1 MIEIP
6 GSESEFR
13 LLADHAPIMVW
24 RSGTDMGCDWFNEPW
39 LSFTGRELKQ
49 ELGSGWLDSVHPE
62 DLDQCL
68 SVYSSAFGRQEAFTM
83 EYRLRR
89 HDGQYRYVL
98 DNGRPYYRGGEFAG
112 YFGSCVDVTSH
123 RETEAKL
130 VHALAERDNLLRELH
145 HRVRNNL
152 QSVLA
157 LLRLTTRGADA
168 SGQALLSV
176 LDRRVSAMALAQKS
190 MQGLDAAGPIPLR
203 KIVSSTI
210 EDANAVIPDLSVRIE
225 QDPDGGVIAAE
236 QASNFMLGMAEA
248 LAILANGRPG
258 AKLTIS
264 FEPGQD
270 VRIGVEPGRA
280 DLATDR
286 PSLLLIKQYARSA
299 GFDSEPAEDGGS
311 ITFRRRAG

>member
-1 MIEIP
+1 
-6 GSESEFR
+6 
-13 LLADHAPIMVW
+13 
-24 RSGTDMGCDWFNEPW
+24 
-39 LSFTGRELKQ
+39 
-49 ELGSGWLDSVHPE
+49 
-62 DLDQCL
+62 
-68 SVYSSAFGRQEAFTM
+68 
-83 EYRLRR
+83 
-89 HDGQYRYVL
+89 
-98 DNGRPYYRGGEFAG
+98 
-112 YFGSCVDVTSH
+112 VTSH

>member
-13 LLADHAPIMVW
+13 LLADHAPVMVW

-39 LSFTGRELKQ
+39 LAFTGRELQQ
-49 ELGSGWLDSVHPE
+49 ELGEGWAENVHP
-62 DLDQCL
+62 DDVADCLDA
-68 SVYSSAFGRQEAFTM
+68 YHSAFRRQEPFTI

-89 HDGQYRYVL
+89 HDGQYRYVM
-98 DNGRPYYRGGEFAG
+98 DNGRPYYRDGEFAG
-112 YFGSCVDVTSH
+112 YFGSCVDVTAH
-123 RETEAKL
+123 RQTEAQL
-130 VHALAERDNLLRELH
+130 VHALAERENLLRELH

-190 MQGLDAAGPIPLR
+190 MQGLDAAGPIALR
-203 KIVSSTI
+203 RIVVSTI
-210 EDANAVIPDLSVRIE
+210 EDVNAVIPDLSVKIE
-225 QDPDGGVIAAE
+225 QDPAESVIQAE
-236 QASNFMLGMAEA
+236 QASSFMLGMAEA
-248 LAILANGRPG
+248 LAILANGRAG
-258 AKLTIS
+258 AKLTVG
-264 FEPGQD
+264 FGPGPV
-270 VRIGVEPGRA
+270 VRIGVAPGRA

-286 PSLLLIKQYARSA
+286 PSLLLIRQYARSA
-299 GFDSEPAEDGGS
+299 GFDSEPAQDGGS
-311 ITFRRRAG
+311 ITFRQRAS

>member
-13 LLADHAPIMVW
+13 LLADHAPVMVW

-39 LSFTGRELKQ
+39 LAFTGRELRQ
-49 ELGSGWLDSVHPE
+49 ELGQGWAENVHP
-62 DLDQCL
+62 DDVADCLDA
-68 SVYSSAFGRQEAFTM
+68 YHSAFRRQEPFTI

-89 HDGQYRYVL
+89 HDGQYRYVM
-98 DNGRPYYRGGEFAG
+98 DNGRPYYRDGEFAG
-112 YFGSCVDVTSH
+112 YFGSCVDVTAH
-123 RETEAKL
+123 RRTEAKL

-190 MQGLDAAGPIPLR
+190 MQGLDAAGPIALR

-210 EDANAVIPDLSVRIE
+210 EDVNAVIPDLSV
-225 QDPDGGVIAAE
+225 
-236 QASNFMLGMAEA
+236 
-248 LAILANGRPG
+248 
-258 AKLTIS
+258 
-264 FEPGQD
+264 
-270 VRIGVEPGRA
+270 
-280 DLATDR
+280 
-286 PSLLLIKQYARSA
+286 
-299 GFDSEPAEDGGS
+299 
-311 ITFRRRAG
+311 